1 MCTKF
6 LFCTTTTKFD
16 FHNCLT
22 RWACTPL
29 VGRTLCGLRLIA
41 RSQLGLATDL
51 RPTFNSVRGSRTSRH
66 IHTCRDSRF
75 DATSTTYS
83 SCPQQVL
90 ESYCAKIVFHSST
103 TSDTHPTVRP
113 NNPPRIRHFWSRG
126 ARSIF
131 RRQLMSLTTLQAG
144 RNHLSTQTRCITAS
158 SDAFPHLFCIRTH
171 LV

>member
-51 RPTFNSVRGSRTSRH
+51 RPTFNS
-66 IHTCRDSRF
+66 
-75 DATSTTYS
+75 
-83 SCPQQVL
+83 VL